1 MTYRTWQPAPGRR
14 RPRLTRRGRLVVLV
28 GTVLGLAAAIA
39 VPLLLLG
46 GPSDRP
52 APGRQ
57 RTLVI
62 PEGWRGGEVYAAVDR
77 TLGLPAGT
85 ARNAAQAPATGLA
98 LPAAAGGNPE
108 GYLFPATYPVGKGTT
123 AEGLLRY
130 MVETAGKRFGTA
142 RVAEGARQHGISV
155 HEAVI
160 VASIVQAE
168 ADTAEDMGKVA
179 RVVYNRLAQGMPL
192 QMDSTI
198 NYALGRDTVD
208 TSHQDT
214 RIDSPYNTYERRGLP
229 PSPIGNPGDQA
240 MAAAVAPAK
249 GDWLYFVTVRHSDTR
264 FTADYA
270 EHQANVA
277 EFNERRRAAGAA
289 GSAETAG

>member
-1 MTYRTWQPAPGRR
+1 MRYRSWQPEHRR
-14 RPRLTRRGRLVVLV
+14 RRARLTRRGRFVLLV
-28 GTVLGLAAAIA
+28 GAVLAAAAAVA

-46 GPSDRP
+46 PPDKP
-52 APGRQ
+52 APEKQ
-57 RTLVI
+57 RTLLI

-77 TLGLPAGT
+77 SLGLPAGT
-85 ARNAAQAPATGLA
+85 ARRAAQSPTTNLA
-98 LPAAAGGNPE
+98 LPAAADGNPE
-108 GYLFPATYPVGKGTT
+108 GYLFPATYPVGKATT

-130 MVETAGKRFGTA
+130 MVDTAGRRFGTA
-142 RVAEGARQHGISV
+142 RIADGARTHGLSV
-155 HEAVI
+155 HQTVI

-179 RVVYNRLAQGMPL
+179 RVVYNRLARGMPL
-192 QMDSTI
+192 QMDSTL

-208 TSHQDT
+208 TSHADT

-240 MAAAVAPAK
+240 MAAAVDPAR
-249 GDWLYFVTVRHSDTR
+249 GDWLYFVSVRPGDTR
-264 FTADYA
+264 FTADYT

-277 EFNERRRAAGAA
+277 EFNARRQAPA
-289 GSAETAG
+289 SS

>member
-1 MTYRTWQPAPGRR
+1 MTHRTWRPAPPRR
-14 RPRLTRRGRLVVLV
+14 RSRLTRRGRIVLLA
-28 GTVLGLAAAIA
+28 GALLTVATAVT

-46 GPSDRP
+46 QDADRP
-52 APGRQ
+52 APEKQ
-57 RTLVI
+57 RTLLI

-77 TLGLPAGT
+77 SLGLPAGT
-85 ARNAAQAPATGLA
+85 TRKAAGAPATGLP
-98 LPAAAGGNPE
+98 LPAAAAGNPE
-108 GYLFPATYPVGKGTT
+108 GYLFPATYPVTKASTPQS
-123 AEGLLRY
+123 LLRY
-130 MVETAGKRFGTA
+130 MVDTAGKRFGGRTI
-142 RVAEGARQHGISV
+142 AEGARGHGLSL
-155 HEAVI
+155 HQLVI

-168 ADTAEDMGKVA
+168 ADTPEDMSRVA

-208 TSHQDT
+208 TTHQDT

-240 MAAAVAPAK
+240 MGAAVAPAK
-249 GDWLYFVTVRHSDTR
+249 GDWLYFVTVRHGDTR
-264 FTADYA
+264 FTADYT

-277 EFNERRRAAGAA
+277 DFNELRRAAA
-289 GSAETAG
+289 GRS

>member
-1 MTYRTWQPAPGRR
+1 MTYRTWQPEHRR
-14 RPRLTRRGRLVVLV
+14 RRTRLTRRGKFVL
-28 GTVLGLAAAIA
+28 LGALLAVAAAIT

-46 GPSDRP
+46 GDPERP
-52 APGRQ
+52 VPEKQ
-57 RTLVI
+57 RTLLI

-77 TLGLPAGT
+77 SLGLPAGT
-85 ARNAAQAPATGLA
+85 TRKAAQAPATALA

-108 GYLFPATYPVGKGTT
+108 GYLFPATYPVGKATT
-123 AEGLLRY
+123 PEALLRY
-130 MVETAGKRFGTA
+130 MVDTATKRYAAPGI
-142 RVAEGARQHGISV
+142 AEGARRHGMSV
-155 HEAVI
+155 HQLVI

-168 ADTAEDMGKVA
+168 ADTPEDMGKVA

-208 TSHQDT
+208 TTHQDT

-240 MAAAVAPAK
+240 MGAAVDPAD
-249 GDWLYFVTVRHSDTR
+249 GDWLYFVTVRRGDTR
-264 FTADYA
+264 FTASYP

-277 EFNERRRAAGAA
+277 DFNERRRAAGT
-289 GSAETAG
+289 S

>member
-1 MTYRTWQPAPGRR
+1 MTHRTWQPEHRR
-14 RPRLTRRGRLVVLV
+14 RRTRLTRRGRLVVLGALLAVAV
-28 GTVLGLAAAIA
+28 GIT

-46 GPSDRP
+46 GDPKRP
-52 APGRQ
+52 APEKQ
-57 RTLVI
+57 RTLLI

-77 TLGLPAGT
+77 SLGLAAGT
-85 ARNAAQAPATGLA
+85 TRKAAQAPATALA

-108 GYLFPATYPVGKGTT
+108 GYLFPATYPVGKATT
-123 AEGLLRY
+123 PEGLLRY
-130 MVETAGKRFGTA
+130 MVDTAVKRFGA
-142 RVAEGARQHGISV
+142 PGIAEGARRHGMSV
-155 HEAVI
+155 HELVI

-168 ADTAEDMGKVA
+168 ADTPEDMGKVA

-208 TSHQDT
+208 TTHQDT

-240 MAAAVAPAK
+240 MSAAVAPAE
-249 GDWLYFVTVRHSDTR
+249 GDWLYFVTVRHGDTR
-264 FTADYA
+264 FTASYP

-277 EFNERRRAAGAA
+277 DFNEQRRAAAR
-289 GSAETAG
+289 S